1 VVTSEDPRG
10 ENAGAIIDQIWTGAV
25 AGGADPETNLHRE
38 SDRDRAIRIAIGGA
52 VPGDTVLLAGMG
64 HEASLLEADG
74 PRPWSERAAAE
85 TAIRERLG

>member
-52 VPGDTVLLAGMG
+52 GRHTIP
-64 HEASLLEADG
+64 
-74 PRPWSERAAAE
+74 
-85 TAIRERLG
+85 